1 MGGLLPVTGYNK
13 NGIVSSKL
21 SVYLPNYTV
30 NNNTEKE
37 KYIKILRLTSGT
49 VCLYLL
55 FTIDEWVFMI
65 NTFNSTLTDEMFC
78 ANKGA
83 FIACCEDAEKYEGG
97 ATILNMDLSAFINKI
112 NSLKGANI
120 EAIYSRIKDYW
131 SHSNEIDLNEWAKF

>member
-1 MGGLLPVTGYNK
+1 MYLVYYQ
-13 NGIVSSKL
+13 SSHICNIYFGPKKL
-21 SVYLPNYTV
+21 R
-30 NNNTEKE
+30 NNESINQAVISEINTLKR
-37 KYIKILRLTSGT
+37 IRLVALGE
-49 VCLYLL
+49 LKGL
-55 FTIDEWVFMI
+55 FTVDEWVFMI